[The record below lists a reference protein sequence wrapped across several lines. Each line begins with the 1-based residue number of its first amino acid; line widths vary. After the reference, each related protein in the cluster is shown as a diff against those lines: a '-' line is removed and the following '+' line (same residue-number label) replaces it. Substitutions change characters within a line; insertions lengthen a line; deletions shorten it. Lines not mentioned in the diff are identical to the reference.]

1 MRSELAVELE
11 SERIDRDARIEEYK
25 CVCAFMRQHA
35 TLRFY
40 QLALLLGTTGS
51 IVTAL
56 SSQAVRSSAL
66 RLDLLKGG
74 GLLVA
79 LALLVMEY
87 RSSTYWHSLRQRGNE
102 LAASLAF
109 HRFSSSSRWSLLT
122 TSGVGFYLHAL
133 IAALWLASL
142 FLRPDSF
149 N

>member
-1 MRSELAVELE
+1 MRSEPAAELE
-11 SERIDRDARIEEYK
+11 ADRIGRDARLEEYK

-56 SSQAVRSSAL
+56 ASQAVRSSAL
-66 RLDLLKGG
+66 RIDLLKCG

-87 RSSTYWHSLRQRGNE
+87 RSSSYWHSLRERGNE
-102 LAASLAF
+102 LAAALGF

-122 TSGVGFYLHAL
+122 TSGVGFYLHAAV
-133 IAALWLASL
+133 AALWAASL
-142 FLRPDSF
+142 LLRP
-149 N
+149 

>member
-11 SERIDRDARIEEYK
+11 AERIDRDARIEEYK

-56 SSQAVRSSAL
+56 SSQAVRASVM
-66 RLDLLKGG
+66 RIDMLKCG

-79 LALLVMEY
+79 LALLLMEY

-109 HRFSSSSRWSLLT
+109 HRFSASSRWSPLT

-133 IAALWLASL
+133 IATLWAASL
-142 FLRPDSF
+142 FLRPDF

>member
-11 SERIDRDARIEEYK
+11 AERIHRDARIEEYK

-56 SSQAVRSSAL
+56 SSQAVRASAM
-66 RLDLLKGG
+66 RIDLLKGG

-87 RSSTYWHSLRQRGNE
+87 RSSSYWHSLRERGNE
-102 LAASLAF
+102 LATALGF
-109 HRFSSSSRWSLLT
+109 HGFSASSRWSLVT
-122 TSGVGFYLHAL
+122 TSGIGFYLHAL
-133 IAALWLASL
+133 IAALWGASL
-142 FLRPDSF
+142 FIAPDSF

>member
-56 SSQAVRSSAL
+56 SSQAVRASAL
-66 RLDLLKGG
+66 RIDLLKGG
-74 GLLVA
+74 GALVA

-87 RSSTYWHSLRQRGNE
+87 RSSTYWHSLRRRGNE
-102 LAASLAF
+102 LASVLGF
-109 HRFSSSSRWSLLT
+109 HRFSTSSRWSVLT
-122 TSGVGFYLHAL
+122 TSGVGFYLHAVV
-133 IAALWLASL
+133 AVLWAASL
-142 FLRPDSF
+142 LLRV
-149 N
+149 